1 MYRLGKNW
9 KLSRIGSQIAFIK
22 QFLKSSTDTSSGAK
36 SQRWKIKKREKERK
50 EKTVG
55 VSYSGRRW
63 EGPRSGLRQITER
76 KKRPALIL
84 KTSARP

>member
-1 MYRLGKNW
+1 MAD
-9 KLSRIGSQIAFIK
+9 KLHLSNNFWRVLRTHQAPQK
-22 QFLKSSTDTSSGAK
+22 ASGGNF
-36 SQRWKIKKREKERK
+36 KKREKERK

-55 VSYSGRRW
+55 VSYSGRRG